1 MNGNIEQQ
9 ELRER
14 LNLIESMIAEGR
26 RKHESWG
33 WTFLL
38 WGVAYYVAIVWASWS
53 HFAYAWPITMVAAA
67 IVSIPVFIHRGKNIP
82 NTTMGRA
89 IGSIWTAMG
98 ISMFIL
104 FDALG
109 FAGRLDTH
117 TSVAAA
123 CALLGMTNADPVRL
137 RSRLVDSLHRR
148 QLRHRNSMRRRLPRR
163 HLPLPDRLRNL
174 HDGPRVPPTSP
185 GRRPCL
191 IFPNSILSS
200 TENCASPSSPFS

>member
-67 IVSIPVFIHRGKNIP
+67 IDSITVFIHRGKNIP

-123 CALLGMTNADPVRL
+123 CALLGMTNAASSLALKWKTQFACALVWWIACIVASFGTETQCAAAFL
-137 RSRLVDSLHRR
+137 VAIFLCQIVFGTYMMVLESRQRR
-148 QLRHRNSMRRRLPRR
+148 QVAAH
-163 HLPLPDRLRNL
+163 
-174 HDGPRVPPTSP
+174 
-185 GRRPCL
+185 
-191 IFPNSILSS
+191 
-200 TENCASPSSPFS
+200 A